1 MLVGVVGLFISI
13 HAPRE
18 GSDLNFSGVSFLRQI
33 SIHAPREG
41 SDASLR
47 VPNN

>member
-1 MLVGVVGLFISI
+1 MEVRRGAVSNYFISI

-18 GSDLNFSGVSFLRQI
+18 GRDLTLSAEIDKWQI

-41 SDASLR
+41 RDLSL
-47 VPNN
+47 